1 MIELL
6 RDWRR
11 PINFGLFI
19 VCALLLAWAY
29 YLEYVVGLEPCPL
42 CIFQRLAFLAMALV
56 LLIAAAHHP
65 GGWGAKVYGVLL
77 LAAAGAGVAL
87 ALRHLYLQSLPPDQ
101 VPACGPGLD
110 YMMDTFPLL
119 EVIRTVLSGSG
130 ECAEVQKVWGLT
142 IPAWTLMGY
151 IGIGGLGVLTN
162 FAGRSG
168 RRA

>member
-1 MIELL
+1 MITML

-11 PINFGLFI
+11 PINFGLFV

-29 YLEYVVGLEPCPL
+29 YLQYVVGLEPCPL
-42 CIFQRLAFLAMALV
+42 CIFQRMAFLAMAVV

-65 GGWGAKVYGVLL
+65 RGWGAKVYGVLL
-77 LAAAGAGVAL
+77 LVAAGTGVAL
-87 ALRHLYLQSLPPDQ
+87 AVRHLYLQSLPPDQ

-110 YMMDTFPLL
+110 YMLDSFPLL

-151 IGIGGLGVLTN
+151 LGIGGLGVLSN
-162 FAGRSG
+162 FAGD
-168 RRA
+168 RRRG